1 MTEATQPQFS
11 YLMIGLALVM
21 NCRPSCLYS
30 LLAAYKLNKSGT
42 LLLILLRFSY
52 ILLIPG
58 GYVILIFRC
67 LMNEVKVEKLPII
80 AAPVTKYL
88 GLTLVFM

>member
-1 MTEATQPQFS
+1 M
-11 YLMIGLALVM
+11 
-21 NCRPSCLYS
+21 
-30 LLAAYKLNKSGT
+30 LLT
-42 LLLILLRFSY
+42 ILLRFSY